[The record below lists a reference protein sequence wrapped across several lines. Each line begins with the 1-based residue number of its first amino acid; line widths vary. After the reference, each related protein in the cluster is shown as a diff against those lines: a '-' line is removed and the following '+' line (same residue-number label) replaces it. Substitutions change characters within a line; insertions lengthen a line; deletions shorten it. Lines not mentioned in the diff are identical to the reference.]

1 MYTYTDG
8 GSGQRIVLKGAG
20 GDKCGFDRR
29 EEGNE

>member
-1 MYTYTDG
+1 MYG
-8 GSGQRIVLKGAG
+8 GNGQRIVLKGAG